1 MSFWSKLM
9 GKFQKNPIE
18 KLTIRDLEGEKIR
31 LKSKLDRIKNEI
43 KSLDRKK
50 KLLFKEGIGADK
62 LTKKMLAQDIKSVE
76 MEMKLK
82 YKSFLTYQKQFNFAN
97 NLLVVKKYEKELKNI
112 GMWNKIS
119 NIQPEL
125 LETKLSNIVLDGK
138 EFDQTIESLNNVFEM
153 RLDEFDE
160 EMDSTEKKLLEAW
173 GQVESGEIE
182 GEDIVDKLNLTND
195 EEEEED
201 EELFKRLEK
210 ENKN

>member
-1 MSFWSKLM
+1 MGFWNKLI
-9 GKFQKNPIE
+9 GRFQKNPIE

-31 LKSKLDRIKNEI
+31 LKSKLDRIKSEI
-43 KSLDRKK
+43 KSLDKQKRQ
-50 KLLFKEGIGADK
+50 LFKEGIGADK
-62 LTKKMLAQDIKSVE
+62 LTKKMLAQDIKSIE
-76 MEMKLK
+76 MEMRLK
-82 YKSFLTYQKQFNFAN
+82 YKSFQTYQKQFNFAN
-97 NLLVVKKYEKELKNI
+97 NLLIVKKYEKELKNI

-119 NIQPEL
+119 SIQPEL
-125 LETKLSNIVLDGK
+125 LEAKLSNIILDGK
-138 EFDQTIESLNNVFEM
+138 EFDQTVEGLNKVFEM
-153 RLDEFDE
+153 RIDEFDE
-160 EMDSTEKKLLEAW
+160 EVDSAEKKLLEAW